1 MLIKGII
8 FLLVFVLFISR
19 LIPKYLDFTETRKVH
34 LLGIIWEGNVGLLIL
49 FGIAVL
55 AVVLLILGVKNIK
68 DHFSSVHRRK

>member
-19 LIPKYLDFTETRKVH
+19 LIPKYLDSTETGKVH
-34 LLGIIWEGNVGLLIL
+34 LLGITWEGSVGLLIL